1 MPNQCEGRRT
11 TPKATPLFFESGPR
25 LHKSKPLS
33 FLGIIP
39 CTNEADGLCVSC
51 IDREEATAYQLEKR
65 AGKYIPNQE
74 TMFHGRMTDPIPKW
88 SRLYGGEWFQA
99 QLAAG
104 YTVSEETRR
113 KAANGVKELPP
124 VPVEMSDVGASLE
137 LVVKKV
143 VYRKKAVASEPA
155 VEVAA
160 IKKKKVVGPVV
171 AEPVVEPSVEPVAEP
186 VAEPVKP
193 KKRQSKKVVKAEPV
207 AKPVPEPMPEPVA
220 EPPKK
225 PRAKKVPKKAP
236 EEPAPPRME
245 PMPPKVTMLHRTSG
259 FMPRESEPPPVIKP
273 KRQAKKVVARTTPII
288 GIVAPTP
295 LEDPTVIKIA
305 IKKVIIDGRDL
316 YVSEDKDKVFDLKFQ
331 YLGRWNRK
339 EDRIDTTY
347 PDSDADSEMC

>member
-11 TPKATPLFFESGPR
+11 TPKATPLLFESGPR

-33 FLGIIP
+33 FLGIVP
-39 CTNEADGLCVSC
+39 CTNEADGLCQSC
-51 IDREEATAYQLEKR
+51 VDREEATAYQLEKR

-74 TMFHGRMTDPIPKW
+74 TMFHGRMADPIPKW
-88 SRLYGGEWFQA
+88 SSLYGVEWFQA
-99 QLAAG
+99 QLTAG

-143 VYRKKAVASEPA
+143 VHR
-155 VEVAA
+155 
-160 IKKKKVVGPVV
+160 KKVVAVSEAPAVI
-171 AEPVVEPSVEPVAEP
+171 AVVEPAEKAPEIKKVVESAVP
-186 VAEPVKP
+186 EPVKP
-193 KKRQSKKVVKAEPV
+193 VVKKRQPKKVVKAEPIPEPIAVPISEPPKKVRVKKVPKKAAEETDRMEPQVTMLHKTSGFMPRDTVPNPVPPLVTKPKRQSKKVVGK
-207 AKPVPEPMPEPVA
+207 
-220 EPPKK
+220 
-225 PRAKKVPKKAP
+225 
-236 EEPAPPRME
+236 
-245 PMPPKVTMLHRTSG
+245 
-259 FMPRESEPPPVIKP
+259 
-273 KRQAKKVVARTTPII
+273 TTPII

-295 LEDPTVIKIA
+295 LEDPTVIKIPV
-305 IKKVIIDGRDL
+305 KKVLIDGRDL

-347 PDSDADSEMC
+347 PDSDADTAIC